1 MGCCHTV
8 EAWQEGRLV
17 GGLYG
22 VRIGGAFFGE
32 SMFSLVADA
41 SKVALVHLVAR
52 LRVGGFTLL
61 DAQFMNPHLARLGAV
76 PLSRIE
82 YHDLLEP
89 ALAAEAD
96 FFKFTQDRDPATV
109 LARVSAGD

>member
-1 MGCCHTV
+1 M
-8 EAWQEGRLV
+8 
-17 GGLYG
+17 
-22 VRIGGAFFGE
+22 
-32 SMFSLVADA
+32 
-41 SKVALVHLVAR
+41 HLVAR
-52 LRVGGFTLL
+52 LKAGGFHLL

-109 LARVSAGD
+109 LKTVHGGD